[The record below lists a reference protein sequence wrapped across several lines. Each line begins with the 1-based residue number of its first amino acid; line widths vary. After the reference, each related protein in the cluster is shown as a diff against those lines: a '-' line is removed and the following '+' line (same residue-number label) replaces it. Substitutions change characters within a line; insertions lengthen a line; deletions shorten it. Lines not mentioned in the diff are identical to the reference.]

1 MRRWRWIPW
10 ALLLATLAVFSPVA
24 HTLDWAFHDAVVRD
38 SHKRPAMPENS
49 AIVLVDDTTMDLLGK
64 EPLAMRWPYP
74 RNAFSALILALRQ
87 AGAKAIVMDFT
98 FLEHSGAEEQDL
110 LLGCTAAAT
119 PGCILASVPQR
130 DVVFWPAPFKEAHPS
145 FFTTPRTGL
154 VIFEPD
160 ADGIARHYRVNGSLA
175 AAALGTQSVTQQ
187 TELSLVR
194 WHGGLEEIKQRGVP
208 VLSAGPFI
216 LAGMPTLESVG
227 EQSPD
232 LEPGALLGAVGK
244 VPEVRG
250 PLYETVAGRVVFVG
264 ANASGTFDGKP
275 LPVGA
280 AVEPGVL
287 LHWTAWANLST
298 TGFVT
303 VHGWPWTLASVILGT
318 AAMALASLSR
328 HKLWGPLLTAAG
340 LTGVVLLVSQ
350 QALNAGHLLPPF
362 ACVAATLLSL
372 GCLITSNFLYELG
385 RKREI
390 QMIFG
395 SYVDP
400 EVVKLLVRDPD
411 AVRMG
416 GERKDVTILFS
427 DLAGFTTLSEKMSE
441 EKLLEVINLYLQQ
454 VSDRLLS
461 NKAYIDKYIGDAVMA
476 VYGAPLSMQ
485 DHAIQACEGAL
496 AAQEVMAE
504 LAPKFLAD
512 YGAHVHMRVGV
523 NTGEVIVGNMG
534 SVKKRNYTAL
544 GDAVNLASRLEGA
557 NKEFDTAI
565 MLGQTTARRV
575 QGQFLTRPL
584 ALLQVKGKLEA
595 IEVHELVGRR
605 TPEAHPC
612 QPFLTAY
619 NEGFQHL
626 LQRNFTAAA
635 ACMAKALE
643 HKPDDKM
650 ARHWHAEAS
659 RLSQQPDAGD
669 WTPRIKLDSK

>member
-10 ALLLATLAVFSPVA
+10 ALLLATLALFSPVA
-24 HTLDWAFHDAVVRD
+24 HTLDWAFHDAVVRA
-38 SHKRPAMPENS
+38 SHKRPALPENS

-87 AGAKAIVMDFT
+87 AGAKSIVMDFT
-98 FLEHSGAEEQDL
+98 FLEKSGAEEQDL
-110 LLGCTAAAT
+110 LLACTAAAA

-130 DVVFWPAPFKEAHPS
+130 DVVFWPASFKEAHPS

-154 VIFEPD
+154 VTFEPD
-160 ADGIARHYRVNGSLA
+160 ADGIARHYRVHGSLA
-175 AAALGTQSVTQQ
+175 AAALGTQSVTQPA
-187 TELSLVR
+187 ESSLVR
-194 WHGGLEEIKQRGVP
+194 WHGGLKEIKQRGVP

-232 LEPGALLGAVGK
+232 LEPGALLAAVGK
-244 VPEVRG
+244 VPEMRG
-250 PLYETVAGRVVFVG
+250 PLYDMIAGRVVFVG

-303 VHGWPWTLASVILGT
+303 VHGWTWTLASVILGT

-328 HKLWGPLLTAAG
+328 HKLWVPLLTA
-340 LTGVVLLVSQ
+340 GVFTTMGLLVSQ
-350 QALNAGHLLPPF
+350 QALTAGHLLPPF
-362 ACVAATLLSL
+362 AGIAAILVSL

-454 VSDRLLS
+454 VSDRLLT

-504 LAPKFLAD
+504 LAPKFLAE

-605 TPEAHPC
+605 TPEAHPS
-612 QPFLTAY
+612 QPFLTSY

-626 LQRNFTAAA
+626 LQRNFPAAA
-635 ACMAKALE
+635 VCMAKALE

-659 RLSQQPDAGD
+659 RLSQQPVAGD